1 MSIRRKDLLI
11 IKIKIIFAVD
21 LITTLFYNEKNLYI
35 SCIDDYDI
43 ICICTDKKSLY
54 SR

>member
-1 MSIRRKDLLI
+1 MSIARKDLLI
-11 IKIKIIFAVD
+11 IKIKIIFAAD

-35 SCIDDYDI
+35 SCIDGYNL
-43 ICICTDKKSLY
+43 ICICTDKESIY